1 MGREYDITNLKLSKV
16 NAAYSSTVNTEKE
29 GTVMVSLSEDGK
41 TLHVFINN
49 YIPTDFYAISY
60 TVWDSMD
67 MWADMAFYYDL
78 YFTFTKVE

>member
-29 GTVMVSLSEDGK
+29 GTIKVSLSEDGK
-41 TLHVFINN
+41 TMHVFITD
-49 YIPTDFYAISY
+49 YVPTDFYAAAY
-60 TVWDSMD
+60 MFWDSMG